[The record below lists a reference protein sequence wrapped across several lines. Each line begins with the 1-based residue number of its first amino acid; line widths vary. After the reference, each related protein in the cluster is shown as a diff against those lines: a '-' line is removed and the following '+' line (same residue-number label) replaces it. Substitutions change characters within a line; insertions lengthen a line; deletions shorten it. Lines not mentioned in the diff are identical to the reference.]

1 MYPDDLLY
9 TETHQW
15 ARVEGDIA
23 TIGITDYA
31 QDQMGDLVYVEL
43 PEVGVEVVAGEA
55 AGQVESVKA
64 VSDVQSPVSGEV
76 TEVNQA
82 LVDEPETVNRDPY
95 GDGWMI
101 KVRISDK
108 SELASLLN
116 SAAYQEHL
124 AKEKST

>member
-43 PEVGVEVVAGEA
+43 PEVGVDVVAGEA

>member
-43 PEVGVEVVAGEA
+43 PEVGVEVTAGEP

-76 TEVNQA
+76 AEANQA
-82 LVDEPETVNRDPY
+82 LVDAPETVNRDPY
-95 GDGWMI
+95 GDGWMM

-108 SELASLLN
+108 SELNALLN
-116 SAAYQEHL
+116 STAYQEFL